1 MMEEKYLIE
10 KVGKENPFRVPE
22 GYFDTLSSQIMAK
35 VEAEGVAPRD
45 IKAGKEKRAKVL
57 WLRPVLYAAASVCA
71 LFISVLAYQSH
82 SDDGVAAPTQTV
94 VANTLMADEY
104 FDGDETEALLQEAIA
119 SLPEVQR
126 TVFTLRYF
134 EEMKYS
140 EMSERLKTS
149 EGSLKASYHIAVK
162 KISEFFKSHD

>member
-45 IKAGKEKRAKVL
+45 IKTAKEKRAKTL

-71 LFISVLAYQSH
+71 LFISVVAYQSH
-82 SDDGVAAPTQTV
+82 SDQGVAAPAQNV
-94 VANTLMADEY
+94 VANNQMMMDEY
-104 FDGDETEALLQEAIA
+104 FDEAADYVMLDSQDIYACL
-119 SLPEVQR
+119 SSD
-126 TVFTLRYF
+126 Y
-134 EEMKYS
+134 
-140 EMSERLKTS
+140 
-149 EGSLKASYHIAVK
+149 
-162 KISEFFKSHD
+162 

>member
-57 WLRPVLYAAASVCA
+57 WLRPVLYAAASVCV

-94 VANTLMADEY
+94 VANNQMLMDDY
-104 FDGDETEALLQEAIA
+104 FDEAADYVMLDNQDIYACL
-119 SLPEVQR
+119 S
-126 TVFTLRYF
+126 
-134 EEMKYS
+134 S
-140 EMSERLKTS
+140 E
-149 EGSLKASYHIAVK
+149 Y
-162 KISEFFKSHD
+162 

>member
-45 IKAGKEKRAKVL
+45 IKTAKEKRAKTL

-71 LFISVLAYQSH
+71 LFISVVAYQSH
-82 SDDGVAAPTQTV
+82 SDQGVAAPAQNV
-94 VANTLMADEY
+94 VANNQMMMDEY
-104 FDGDETEALLQEAIA
+104 FDEAADYVMLDNQDIYACL
-119 SLPEVQR
+119 S
-126 TVFTLRYF
+126 
-134 EEMKYS
+134 S
-140 EMSERLKTS
+140 E
-149 EGSLKASYHIAVK
+149 Y
-162 KISEFFKSHD
+162 

>member
-1 MMEEKYLIE
+1 MIKRQYSMMEEKYLIE

-22 GYFDTLSSQIMAK
+22 GYFDTLSSQIMAN

-94 VANTLMADEY
+94 VANNQMLMD
-104 FDGDETEALLQEAIA
+104 D
-119 SLPEVQR
+119 
-126 TVFTLRYF
+126 YF
-134 EEMKYS
+134 EEAADYVMLDNQDIYACLSS
-140 EMSERLKTS
+140 E
-149 EGSLKASYHIAVK
+149 Y
-162 KISEFFKSHD
+162 